1 MAPDHAVLVARW
13 GAALLTAQGRRVIV
27 NYHPNDV
34 VLVPSVLTPP
44 AVIVSSEA
52 DTYLG
57 LLIIAI
63 FWAFFSGAVVAV
75 SEHDASSQKSAARW
89 AASFVV
95 ASLVGAYLLWML
107 SWGTPAAGIT
117 CYLAAYTM
125 TSPAAK

>member
-1 MAPDHAVLVARW
+1 M
-13 GAALLTAQGRRVIV
+13 

-34 VLVPSVLTPP
+34 VLVPSVPTAP
-44 AVIVSSEA
+44 AARISSEA

-57 LLIIAI
+57 LVIFAI
-63 FWAFFSGAVVAV
+63 FWALFSGAVVAV

-107 SWGTPAAGIT
+107 
-117 CYLAAYTM
+117 L
-125 TSPAAK
+125 

>member
-1 MAPDHAVLVARW
+1 
-13 GAALLTAQGRRVIV
+13 V
-27 NYHPNDV
+27 NNHPNDV
-34 VLVPSVLTPP
+34 ILVPSVPTPP

-63 FWAFFSGAVVAV
+63 FWAFFSAAVVAV

-95 ASLVGAYLLWML
+95 ASLVGASFLWRIL
-107 SWGTPAAGIT
+107 
-117 CYLAAYTM
+117 
-125 TSPAAK
+125 